1 MAISNINSL
10 SLDPSGGFPAS
21 ATATVATSETTTST
35 SYTDLATAGPAVTVT
50 TGTKAL
56 VTVSGIVYNTTASE
70 FAVMAFAVS
79 GATTV
84 AAADLYGVTI
94 SPVAATVGDAIGA
107 SRVTLLTGL
116 TAGSNVFT
124 AKYKR
129 SNAGTATF
137 TTRSISVIDMG
148 S

>member
-21 ATATVATSETTTST
+21 ATATVATSQTTTST

-56 VTVSGIVYNTTASE
+56 VSISAAFVNSTTNQAWFS
-70 FAVMAFAVS
+70 FAVS

-84 AAADLYGVTI
+84 AASDTF
-94 SPVAATVGDAIGA
+94 GA
-107 SRVTLLTGL
+107 LLTSTGYFAFSRTFMLTGL
-116 TAGSNVFT
+116 SPGSNTFT
-124 AKYKR
+124 MKYR
-129 SNAGTATF
+129 DAAVGTATF
-137 TTRSISVIDMG
+137 ENRNIIVIDMG

>member
-21 ATATVATSETTTST
+21 ATATVATSQSTSST
-35 SYTDLATAGPAVTVT
+35 SYTDLATVGPAVTIT

-56 VTVSGIVYNTTASE
+56 VITTCYASNSTSTRS
-70 FAVMAFAVS
+70 ANWSFAVS

-84 AAADLYGVTI
+84 AASD
-94 SPVAATVGDAIGA
+94 SWSGDIDNGPEGGRLSIAYLI
-107 SRVTLLTGL
+107 TGL
-116 TAGSNVFT
+116 TAGSN
-124 AKYKR
+124 
-129 SNAGTATF
+129 TF
-137 TTRSISVIDMG
+137 TTKYRVAIGTGTYQLRDILAIDMG